1 MFTDFLLSNFEIF
14 IFLSIL
20 FIIVAFIL
28 LFLLQLQNF
37 RSNKNSIV
45 EYAQRINTTSKE
57 IKEYLVVVGNLLEHQ
72 KKEILNISEK
82 IVFIEREINRLG
94 NIKGSEDILNVAIN
108 MVRQGNSMEEIINK
122 TGLREDEVE
131 AIYTYY
137 KIMNILYMFIDILI
151 MNFEIFIFISILF
164 IVVAFILLFLLQLQ
178 NFRSNK
184 NSIIEY
190 AESIN
195 NSSKEIKEYLIVVGN
210 LLEHQKKEVLNISE
224 KIVFMEREINRL
236 GNIKGSEDVLNIA
249 INMARQGNSKEEIV
263 NKTGLREDEVE
274 AIYTYY
280 KK

>member
-1 MFTDFLLSNFEIF
+1 
-14 IFLSIL
+14 
-20 FIIVAFIL
+20 
-28 LFLLQLQNF
+28 
-37 RSNKNSIV
+37 
-45 EYAQRINTTSKE
+45 
-57 IKEYLVVVGNLLEHQ
+57 
-72 KKEILNISEK
+72 
-82 IVFIEREINRLG
+82 
-94 NIKGSEDILNVAIN
+94 
-108 MVRQGNSMEEIINK
+108 
-122 TGLREDEVE
+122 
-131 AIYTYY
+131 
-137 KIMNILYMFIDILI
+137 MFIDILI

-224 KIVFMEREINRL
+224 KIVFIEREINRL
-236 GNIKGSEDVLNIA
+236 GNIKGSEDILNKA
-249 INMARQGNSKEEIV
+249 INMARQGNSKEEII